1 MRGCSSA
8 AEITRGAQASLGL
21 VPHVGLLNDVKLRC
35 FGPRRVV
42 MAFDP
47 DTDDD
52 PDLLPA
58 MLQLHRLSALAA
70 ASRASNEAVDS
81 ADEKLAEALSVLTKI
96 AEIEHGAQLIK
107 RHANTVTV
115 SAAALHETLELL
127 LTEARTALAVGASAA
142 LPKAA

>member
-47 DTDDD
+47 DTDD

-58 MLQLHRLSALAA
+58 MLQLLRLSALAA